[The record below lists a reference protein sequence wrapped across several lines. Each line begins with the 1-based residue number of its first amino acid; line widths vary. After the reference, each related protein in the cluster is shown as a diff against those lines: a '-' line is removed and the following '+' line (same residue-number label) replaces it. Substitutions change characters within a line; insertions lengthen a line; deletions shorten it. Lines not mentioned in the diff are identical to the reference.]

1 MPMPGLINKLKN
13 KHFLS
18 LSGNVIMS
26 GIGML
31 TFAILYHA
39 LTPAEMGAW
48 ITFQTILLIIDSV
61 RSGFLTTAFIKFYAG
76 AEKER
81 ANEVM
86 GSTWYIGL
94 VITGI
99 FVILNVP
106 AFFALP
112 YIHDVAIR
120 VFIKWFGITFACM
133 LPYFIATCAVQ
144 AEQRFDRLL
153 FIRFVTQTIFIGTI
167 SVLIFMH
174 KMSLVNVVYANL
186 ASAVVTSIVSIV
198 LGFTR
203 IQMFAKRTRAVTLE
217 VFNFGK
223 YAVGSSLSSSLFGK
237 SDVLIIR
244 TMLGDGAVAV
254 YALGQKFME
263 LVEIPLRSF
272 CATAMPS
279 LASAY
284 NRNNR
289 EEVIFI
295 LKKYAGMLSV
305 LLVPACI
312 VTVLLADVLI
322 SIVGGGKYAGTA
334 IGMQAANVYRL
345 FMTFAILFPAD
356 RFLALTLDMIHKPK
370 INFYKVLIMLAAN
383 IIGDITGILIFGN
396 VYGAAITTFIPIL
409 IGALIG
415 YYALRKYQP
424 FKFFDIYRTGWIE
437 TKWLI
442 RANWKKLKGQ
452 SPYT

>member
-1 MPMPGLINKLKN
+1 MPGLVDKLKN

-39 LTPAEMGAW
+39 LAPTEMGAW

-76 AEKER
+76 AEQQR

-86 GSTWYIGL
+86 GSTWFIGFA
-94 VITGI
+94 ITGV
-99 FVILNVP
+99 FVALNIP

-120 VFIKWFGITFACM
+120 VFIKWFGVTFACM
-133 LPYFIATCAVQ
+133 LPYFIATCVVQ

-153 FIRFVTQTIFIGTI
+153 FIRFVTQLVFVGTV
-167 SVLIFMH
+167 SVLIFLH
-174 KMSLVNVVYANL
+174 KMSLANVVYANL
-186 ASAVVTSIVSIV
+186 ASAVVTSVVAIA

-203 IQMFAKRTRAVTLE
+203 LTMFAKRTKAVTLE
-217 VFNFGK
+217 LFNFGK
-223 YAVGSSLSSSLFGK
+223 YSVGSSLSSSLFGK

-322 SIVGGGKYAGTA
+322 SIVGGGKYAGTP

-370 INFYKVLIMLAAN
+370 VNFYKVLIMLAAN

-442 RANWKKLKGQ
+442 HVNWKKLRGQ
-452 SPYT
+452 PVR